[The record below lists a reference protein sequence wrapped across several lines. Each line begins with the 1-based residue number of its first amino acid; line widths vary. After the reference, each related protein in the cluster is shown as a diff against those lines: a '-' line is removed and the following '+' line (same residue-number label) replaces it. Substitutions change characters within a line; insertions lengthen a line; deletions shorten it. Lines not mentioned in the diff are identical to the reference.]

1 MPDFFDF
8 FVTPCSRNRPRSA
21 TMTEIS
27 PPITAAQS
35 RAGRALVGW
44 SVTALAEAAAIPS
57 SQIEQFEAEIAKP
70 DTDCQRA
77 IRAALEGA
85 GVLFLPEQGGEGIGV
100 RLKFPRLTVKRIQTW
115 EGEGGTTAEDDIP

>member
-1 MPDFFDF
+1 
-8 FVTPCSRNRPRSA
+8 
-21 TMTEIS
+21 MTEPS

-44 SVTALAEAAAIPS
+44 SVPALAEAAAVPAG
-57 SQIEQFEAEIAKP
+57 QIEQFEAETLNP

-77 IRAALEGA
+77 IRTALEAA

-115 EGEGGTTAEDDIP
+115 EGEGGTTGEDDIP